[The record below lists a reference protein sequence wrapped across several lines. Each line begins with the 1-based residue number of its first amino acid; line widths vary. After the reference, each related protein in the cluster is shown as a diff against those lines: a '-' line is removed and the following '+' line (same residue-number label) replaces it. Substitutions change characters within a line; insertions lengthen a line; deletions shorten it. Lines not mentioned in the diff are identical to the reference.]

1 MNLTL
6 LLLGVIDALLAP
18 TLDEVVISRS
28 MSPVVVMGASAPL
41 SWTVTN
47 RGRRTLRFAL
57 ADSLAPS
64 LHPRTRRVHGTAA
77 PSSTV
82 TMSTVITPSR
92 RGRFDITEV
101 ALRIKGPLG
110 LMYRERRRDVP
121 AVLRVHPPFKSKD
134 EAELRIRRARILEV
148 GLRSARGLG
157 GGTEFEQLREYTADD
172 EFRHVDWSA
181 SARAGK
187 TIVRTY
193 RPERNQN
200 VMVLV
205 DNGRLMAAQ
214 VGEVPR
220 LEHAMDATIML
231 TAVATRLGDK
241 VGLVTFDQQVR
252 TTVAPANHREQVTRI
267 TEAMYALEPVLA
279 ESDYSQVFRYTLSRF
294 RKRSLLVLL
303 TDLVEQAFHES
314 LMPALPLILRHHIV
328 LIGAVRDPDV
338 VTWSSSAP
346 DTSAGVSEIYRKAA
360 SIESIDERERLVAS
374 LRGMGATV
382 VDAAPG
388 TLAPQLADVYLKL
401 KSTGRL

>member
-1 MNLTL
+1 
-6 LLLGVIDALLAP
+6 
-18 TLDEVVISRS
+18 
-28 MSPVVVMGASAPL
+28 
-41 SWTVTN
+41 
-47 RGRRTLRFAL
+47 
-57 ADSLAPS
+57 
-64 LHPRTRRVHGTAA
+64 
-77 PSSTV
+77 
-82 TMSTVITPSR
+82 MSTVITPSR
-92 RGRFDITEV
+92 RGRFDLTELAV
-101 ALRIKGPLG
+101 RIKGPMG

-121 AVLRVHPPFKSKD
+121 AVLRVHPPFKSKE
-134 EAELRIRRARILEV
+134 EAELRIRRARILDV

-172 EFRHVDWSA
+172 EFRHVDWAA
-181 SARAGK
+181 SARVGK

-214 VGEVPR
+214 VGDVPR

-231 TAVATRLGDK
+231 AAVATRLGDK

-252 TTVAPANHREQVTRI
+252 TTVAPASHREQVTRI

-279 ESDYSQVFRYTLSRF
+279 ESDYGEVFRYTLSRF
-294 RKRSLLVLL
+294 RRRSLLVLL

-314 LMPALPLILRHHIV
+314 LLPALPMILRHHIV

-338 VTWSSSAP
+338 VAWSSGAP
-346 DTSAGVSEIYRKAA
+346 EASSGVSGIYRKVA
-360 SIESIDERERLVAS
+360 SIEAIDERERLVAT

-388 TLAPQLADVYLKL
+388 TLAPQLTDVYLKL